1 MKIAEVKRR
10 YTSSVEASG
19 ICLKLSWDWFWK
31 SDQQIINK
39 FICSISFFIILFCFS
54 CFHLREIVVT
64 LYLRSFPLFS
74 NLFHFFFNL
83 SYAYAHCTIHQTH
96 IRATNTPIYIRTTYT
111 SSKPHLH
118 AFGSACIIL
127 VSVFFCLSFCLSP
140 RVSSWISILT
150 VFVILRCHV
159 ASISCQTMAVKS
171 EFSGCKKWV
180 INIRPVFIRL
190 TEMTYKLVW
199 VLNRK
204 EYSNTGSEVHT
215 NLRRPYHHHHIDT
228 VLSFSLYTKYIP

>member
-19 ICLKLSWDWFWK
+19 ICLKSSWDWFWK

-96 IRATNTPIYIRTTYT
+96 IRATNTPTYIRTTYT

-127 VSVFFCLSFCLSP
+127 VSLVSVFFLNCLFVSP

-180 INIRPVFIRL
+180 IQY
-190 TEMTYKLVW
+190 T
-199 VLNRK
+199 
-204 EYSNTGSEVHT
+204 S
-215 NLRRPYHHHHIDT
+215 
-228 VLSFSLYTKYIP
+228 SLYTIDWDDLQIGVSTQSKGIQ